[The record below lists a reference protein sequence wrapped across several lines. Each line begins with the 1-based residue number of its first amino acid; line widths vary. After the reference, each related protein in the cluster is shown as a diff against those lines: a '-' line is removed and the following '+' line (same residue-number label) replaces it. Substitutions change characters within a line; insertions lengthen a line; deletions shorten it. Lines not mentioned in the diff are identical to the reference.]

1 MSRRSLRPAAA
12 LVALALIAGL
22 AGLRVA
28 WTRAPGPARGDTIV
42 VIPPGWSP
50 PRIARELAGAGVLA
64 RPRLFLWG
72 LRLTGAGEDLKAG
85 RYRFPRPA
93 SCARIQ
99 ADLREG
105 RTERLWLTLPEGLWL
120 DEAVGL
126 MARDL
131 GLDSLDLARR
141 VRRPAAWNQPFLAG
155 RSDLEGFLFPD
166 TYAVE
171 YPPRAEALLDQI
183 LDRCGGVLAELAARA
198 PADWPF
204 GPAEWVTL
212 ASIVEA
218 EARLDEERP
227 RIAAV
232 YLNRLRRGM
241 RLEADPTVMYA
252 LGERRPRLYYKHLAV
267 DSPYNTYRHA
277 GLPPGPICN
286 PGRRSLESLLE
297 ADPADR
303 SLYFV
308 ATGDGGHLFSETLA
322 EHRRK
327 VAALRRGRP

>member
-1 MSRRSLRPAAA
+1 MVAA
-12 LVALALIAGL
+12 LAVLAMAAGL
-22 AGLRVA
+22 AGLRRA
-28 WTRAPGPARGDTIV
+28 WTSAPGPARGDTVLV
-42 VIPPGWSP
+42 VAPGSSP
-50 PRIARELAGAGVLA
+50 PRIARELAAAGVLA

-72 LRLTGAGEDLKAG
+72 LRLSGAGGDLKAG

-93 SCARIQ
+93 SCDRVL
-99 ADLREG
+99 ADLRAG
-105 RTERLWLTLPEGLWL
+105 RTAKLWITLPEGLWL

-126 MARDL
+126 MARGL

-141 VRRPAAWNQPFLAG
+141 VRDPGAWDHPFLAG
-155 RSDLEGFLFPD
+155 RPDLEGFLFPD

-171 YPPRAEALLDQI
+171 YPPDAGALLDQV
-183 LDRCGGVLAELAARA
+183 LDRCAGVLAELADRA
-198 PADWPF
+198 PADWPLDTVD
-204 GPAEWVTL
+204 WVTL

-252 LGERRPRLYYKHLAV
+252 LGERRPRLYFKHLEV
-267 DSPYNTYRHA
+267 DSPYNTYRRA
-277 GLPPGPICN
+277 GLPPGPICS
-286 PGRRSLESLLE
+286 PGRRSLESLLA
-297 ADPADR
+297 ADPADPA
-303 SLYFV
+303 LYFV
-308 ATGDGGHLFSETLA
+308 ATGDGGHLFSATLA